1 MRAISNPNV
10 LIMTRKYFSL
20 LLSIALAAGFVCCNT
35 GVEESPQP
43 GIVRVTLQANP
54 ADTTILILTDTVRVT
69 DRDSMG
75 VTIFQ
80 GRIFSGVKFATLF
93 RSVTSYRAE
102 DITYNVLK
110 RDIGMYKTYVV
121 YESSVPPGDYT
132 NLQVGVTAALLNL
145 RDVAPIQL
153 QLRPDDPLLLDFDIG
168 FRVSE
173 NRVTEI
179 ALQIDPLQSLT
190 RYRDLYYFERRM
202 RVLGVRQF

>member
-1 MRAISNPNV
+1 MGRRSFSILVVAV
-10 LIMTRKYFSL
+10 LATG
-20 LLSIALAAGFVCCNT
+20 LLSCST

-80 GRIFSGVKFATLF
+80 GKIFSGVKFATLF

-110 RDIGMYKTYVV
+110 RDIGTYKTYVV
-121 YESSVPPGDYT
+121 YESYVPPGDYT
-132 NLQVGVTAALLNL
+132 KLQVGVTATLLKF

-168 FRVSE
+168 FQVSE

-179 ALQIDPLQSLT
+179 MLQIDPLRSLI
-190 RYRDLYYFERRM
+190 RYRDLYYFERKM
-202 RVLGVRQF
+202 RVLGVRQ

>member
-1 MRAISNPNV
+1 
-10 LIMTRKYFSL
+10 MTRKCFSI
-20 LLSIALAAGFVCCNT
+20 LLSIALAAGVVSCNT

-80 GRIFSGVKFATLF
+80 GKIFSGVKFATLF
-93 RSVTSYRAE
+93 RSLTSYRQE
-102 DITYNVLK
+102 DVPYNVL
-110 RDIGMYKTYVV
+110 RRESGTYKTYPV
-121 YESSVPPGDYT
+121 YESYVPPGDYT
-132 NLQVGVTAALLNL
+132 KLQIGVTATLLKL

-153 QLRPDDPLLLDFDIG
+153 QLRPDDPLLLDFDVG
-168 FRVSE
+168 FQVSE
-173 NRVTEI
+173 NKITEI
-179 ALQIDPLQSLT
+179 MLQIDPLRSLT
-190 RYRDLYYFERRM
+190 RYRDLYYFERKM